1 MSPFPPSFS
10 PRPSLFS
17 ENSRLLTATVR
28 CSLSRPLCFHVLV
41 SCPSRTIDLHVLCF
55 QIVTNCFSRKSF
67 PLIIICVARG
77 CVGYVS
83 FLPNSLCKRL
93 SLSTP
98 LFTYSC
104 GLFVVGRKL
113 NSFAIKQVQTLSAK
127 YPGYGYPGRGTPG
140 GEPACSETGV
150 PFSAASFIYAIR
162 TLLAPR
168 DPRRATHPAR
178 WPAETPTHNS
188 SRGSYRPISAIG
200 TRTFSLLRLGWI
212 RHGTQIRS
220 FKAIV

>member
-1 MSPFPPSFS
+1 VSPFPPSFS
-10 PRPSLFS
+10 PRPRLFS
-17 ENSRLLTATVR
+17 ESSRLLTATVR

-77 CVGYVS
+77 CGGMS

-104 GLFVVGRKL
+104 GLFVVGRKP

-127 YPGYGYPGRGTPG
+127 YPGMGIPDAGHREGNPPARRRVSPSPPHPLYTQYAHFLRRGIQD
-140 GEPACSETGV
+140 AQ
-150 PFSAASFIYAIR
+150 R
-162 TLLAPR
+162 TLHAGQRKRRRTTVLGEVIALFPR
-168 DPRRATHPAR
+168 LEPGL
-178 WPAETPTHNS
+178 S
-188 SRGSYRPISAIG
+188 VC
-200 TRTFSLLRLGWI
+200 LG
-212 RHGTQIRS
+212 
-220 FKAIV
+220 

>member
-1 MSPFPPSFS
+1 VSPFPPSFS

-77 CVGYVS
+77 CGGMS

-104 GLFVVGRKL
+104 GLFVVGRKP

-150 PFSAASFIYAIR
+150 PFSAASLYIR
-162 TLLAPR
+162 NTHTSCAAGSKTRNAPGTLASGNADAQQFSGKLSPYFR
-168 DPRRATHPAR
+168 D
-178 WPAETPTHNS
+178 WNQDFQ
-188 SRGSYRPISAIG
+188 SA
-200 TRTFSLLRLGWI
+200 
-212 RHGTQIRS
+212 
-220 FKAIV
+220 

>member
-1 MSPFPPSFS
+1 VSPFPPSFS

-17 ENSRLLTATVR
+17 ESSRLLAATVR

-77 CVGYVS
+77 CGGMS

-93 SLSTP
+93 GLSTP

-104 GLFVVGRKL
+104 GLFVVGRKP

-150 PFSAASFIYAIR
+150 PFSAASLYIR
-162 TLLAPR
+162 N
-168 DPRRATHPAR
+168 
-178 WPAETPTHNS
+178 TPTS
-188 SRGSYRPISAIG
+188 CAAGSKTRNAPGTLASGNADAQQFSGKLSPYFRDWNQDFQSA
-200 TRTFSLLRLGWI
+200 
-212 RHGTQIRS
+212 
-220 FKAIV
+220 

>member
-17 ENSRLLTATVR
+17 ESSRLLTATVR

-55 QIVTNCFSRKSF
+55 QIVTNRFSRKSF

-77 CVGYVS
+77 CGGYEFPS
-83 FLPNSLCKRL
+83 EL
-93 SLSTP
+93 SMQAFKS
-98 LFTYSC
+98 
-104 GLFVVGRKL
+104 L
-113 NSFAIKQVQTLSAK
+113 NSIIHILLRTLCRRQKTQPFAIKQVQTLSAK

>member
-55 QIVTNCFSRKSF
+55 QIVTDCFSRKSF

-77 CVGYVS
+77 CGGMS

-104 GLFVVGRKL
+104 GLFVVGRKP

-127 YPGYGYPGRGTPG
+127 YPGYRYPGRGTPG

-150 PFSAASFIYAIR
+150 PFFAASFYIR
-162 TLLAPR
+162 N
-168 DPRRATHPAR
+168 THTSCAAGSKTR
-178 WPAETPTHNS
+178 NASVTVGMGTPTNNS